1 MIECNKSGCN
11 QRYIGE
17 TKHDLKTRIS
27 QHIGYISTTHLEQAK
42 GRRFNLPG
50 HTKSNLTATILEH
63 VKKNNIL
70 YRKEREHYHIRK
82 FHTVYQGLNSKP

>member
-27 QHIGYISTTHLEQAK
+27 QHIGYISTKNLEQAT
-42 GRRFNLPG
+42 GRHFYLQG
-50 HTKSNLTATILEH
+50 HTKSNLTATFVEH
-63 VKKNNIL
+63 VKKNDIL
-70 YRKEREHYHIRK
+70 YRKKREHYHIRK
-82 FHTVYQGLNSKP
+82 FYTVNRGLNSKP